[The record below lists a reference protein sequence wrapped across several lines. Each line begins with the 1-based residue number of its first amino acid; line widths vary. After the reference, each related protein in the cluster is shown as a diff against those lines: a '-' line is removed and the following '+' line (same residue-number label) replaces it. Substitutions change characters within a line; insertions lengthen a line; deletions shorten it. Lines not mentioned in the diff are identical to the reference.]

1 MKKGLYLLALLTLFS
16 LSACGQVK
24 TTDLAK
30 KPDIQA
36 KPLENTEKVDVD
48 EVVPNFGNGLF
59 YFAYG
64 SNMSLERMT
73 ERCGKENFVDLGK
86 AQLPGYSFYFYGRGH
101 ANIRPMAS
109 QTIEGVLFQIQDS
122 CLKSLDQV
130 EGYPNTYQRQ
140 AVKVNWK
147 DTNVLAQAYIVEK
160 DQTVGTPTAE
170 YYQIVLSG
178 AQEHNLSASYIQQ
191 IKALAE

>member
-1 MKKGLYLLALLTLFS
+1 MKKALYLLTLLTLFS
-16 LSACGQVK
+16 LTACEQVD
-24 TTDLAK
+24 TTNLAK
-30 KPDIQA
+30 KTDIQPTNS
-36 KPLENTEKVDVD
+36 KNTEKTEDVA
-48 EVVPNFGNGLF
+48 PNFGNGLF

-64 SNMSLERMT
+64 SNMNLARMT
-73 ERCGKENFVDLGK
+73 ERCGKDNFVDLGK

-147 DTNVLAQAYIVEK
+147 ETNVLAQAYIVEK

-178 AQEHNLSASYIQQ
+178 AQEHKLSESYIQQ
-191 IKALAE
+191 IKALVE

>member
-1 MKKGLYLLALLTLFS
+1 MKKALYLLTLLTLFS
-16 LSACGQVK
+16 LTACGQVK
-24 TTDLAK
+24 TSNSAQ

-36 KPLENTEKVDVD
+36 KSVKNTEKT
-48 EVVPNFGNGLF
+48 EETVPNFGDGLF

-64 SNMSLERMT
+64 SNMSLARMT
-73 ERCGKENFVDLGK
+73 ERCGQDNFVDLGK

-109 QTIEGVLFQIQDS
+109 QTIEGVLFQIKDA

-140 AVKVNWK
+140 AVKINWK
-147 DTNVLAQAYIVEK
+147 NTNVLAQAYIVEK

-178 AQEHNLSASYIQQ
+178 AQEHNLSESYVQQ

>member
-1 MKKGLYLLALLTLFS
+1 MKKALYLLTLLALFS
-16 LSACGQVK
+16 LTACGQVD
-24 TTDLAK
+24 TTNLAK
-30 KPDIQA
+30 KTDIQ
-36 KPLENTEKVDVD
+36 PTNSNNTEKIEDVA
-48 EVVPNFGNGLF
+48 PNFGNGLF

-64 SNMSLERMT
+64 SNMNLARMT
-73 ERCGKENFVDLGK
+73 ERCGKDNFVDLGK

-147 DTNVLAQAYIVEK
+147 ETNVLAQAYIVEK

-178 AQEHNLSASYIQQ
+178 AQEHKLSESYIQQ
-191 IKALAE
+191 IKALVE

>member
-1 MKKGLYLLALLTLFS
+1 MKKSLYLLALLTLFS
-16 LSACGQVK
+16 LSACGQVE

-36 KPLENTEKVDVD
+36 KPLEKTEKVDVD

-86 AQLPGYSFYFYGRGH
+86 AKLPGYSFYFYGRGH

-122 CLKSLDQV
+122 CLQDLDQV
-130 EGYPNTYQRQ
+130 EGYPNIYQRQ
-140 AVKVNWK
+140 SVKITWK
-147 DTNVLAQAYIVEK
+147 NTNVLAQAYIVEK
-160 DQTVGTPTAE
+160 DQTLAKPSPE
-170 YYQIVLSG
+170 YYQTVLSG
-178 AQEHNLSASYIQQ
+178 AEEHDLSEGYIQY
-191 IKALAE
+191 IKDLAE

>member
-1 MKKGLYLLALLTLFS
+1 MKKALYLLTLLTLFS
-16 LSACGQVK
+16 LTACGQVESSN
-24 TTDLAK
+24 LAK
-30 KPDIQA
+30 KQEV
-36 KPLENTEKVDVD
+36 KPIAVEKTEKI
-48 EVVPNFGNGLF
+48 EETVPNFGDGLF

-64 SNMSLERMT
+64 SNMSLARMI
-73 ERCGKENFVDLGK
+73 ERCGQDNFVDLGK

-109 QTIEGVLFQIQDS
+109 QTIEGVLFQIKDS

-140 AVKVNWK
+140 AVKINWK
-147 DTNVLAQAYIVEK
+147 NTNVLAQAYIVEK
-160 DQTVGTPTAE
+160 DQTVGTPTVE

-178 AQEHNLSASYIQQ
+178 AQEHNLSENYIQQ